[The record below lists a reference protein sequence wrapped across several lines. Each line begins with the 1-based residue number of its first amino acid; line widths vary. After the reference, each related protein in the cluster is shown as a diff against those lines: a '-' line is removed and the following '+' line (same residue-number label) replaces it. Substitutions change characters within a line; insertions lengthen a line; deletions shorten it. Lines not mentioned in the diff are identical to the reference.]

1 MWGRARRSPTT
12 GNSVKKSRLRAAK
25 DAPDAPDMI
34 SVQNV
39 TKAFGPKKLFEDV
52 NVAFPPGRRYGL
64 TGPNGSGKT
73 TLMKILAG
81 DEEPDTG
88 AIQRPKRLG
97 ILRQDHFRYDED
109 RVIDVVLQ
117 GNPALWA
124 AMKEKDDLLA
134 KPDITDEDGHRLAE
148 LEATIGEEDGYTAEA
163 TAAELLD
170 GLGIPQEAHEQ
181 PMRTLTGGLKLRVLL
196 AQALFGRPQA
206 LLLDEPTN
214 HLDIESIRW
223 LEKFLHE
230 YDGVLVTISHDRH
243 FLNAIC
249 THIADIDYETII
261 TYTGGY
267 DDMVRQKGQLRS
279 RVESENAEKTKKIA
293 QLQDFVARFHAG
305 TRASQVQSRIRAMEK
320 LKLDDLKRSNI
331 AAPFIKF
338 DVAKP
343 SGRQT
348 LTIEDVQKSY
358 GRRQII
364 PPFSALVTKGEKVA
378 IIGKNG
384 VGKTTLVKMLVGELP
399 PDAGTVKW
407 GHQASVGYLP
417 QDQAGII
424 RPGTTAFGWLR
435 ELEDKMSNEE
445 ISGLLGRMLFSGE
458 ERMKP
463 TATLS
468 GGETV
473 RLLMANLMR
482 LKDNVLVFDEPTN
495 HLDLQAIA
503 ALGEG
508 LARYEGTAFIVTH
521 DQQLIGEVATRI
533 WALREEEP
541 ILDFNGT
548 FDEFLEKHPD
558 LASHHR

>member
-1 MWGRARRSPTT
+1 
-12 GNSVKKSRLRAAK
+12 
-25 DAPDAPDMI
+25 MI

-39 TKAFGPKKLFEDV
+39 SKAFGPKKLFEDV

-64 TGPNGSGKT
+64 TGPNGAGKT
-73 TLMKILAG
+73 TLMKILSG
-81 DEEPDTG
+81 DEEADSG
-88 AIQRPKRLG
+88 DILRPKRLG
-97 ILRQDHFRYDED
+97 ILRQDQFGHEDE
-109 RVIDVVLQ
+109 RVVDVVLK
-117 GNPALWA
+117 GNPGLWS
-124 AMKEKDDLLA
+124 AMQEKEALLA
-134 KPDITDEDGHRLAE
+134 KSDISDDDGHRLAE
-148 LEATIGEEDGYTAEA
+148 LEAVIGEEDGYTAEA
-163 TAAELLD
+163 TASELLE
-170 GLGIPQEAHEQ
+170 GLGIPQEAHGQ
-181 PMRTLTGGLKLRVLL
+181 PMRALAGGYKLRVLL

-214 HLDIESIRW
+214 NLDIESIRW
-223 LEKFLHE
+223 LEKFLHAYE
-230 YDGVLVTISHDRH
+230 GVLITISHDRH

-249 THIADIDYETII
+249 THIADIDYQTII

-267 DDMVRQKGQLRS
+267 DDMVRQKGQVRS
-279 RVESENAEKTKKIA
+279 RIESENAEKQKKVA

-305 TRASQVQSRIRAMEK
+305 TRASQVQSRIRAMGK
-320 LKLDDLKRSNI
+320 LKLEDLKRSNI

-338 DVAKP
+338 EVAKP
-343 SGRQT
+343 SGKQT
-348 LTIEDVQKSY
+348 LTVEDLAKSY
-358 GRRQII
+358 GRREII
-364 PPFSALVTKGEKVA
+364 QPFSALVTKGEKVA

-384 VGKTTLVKMLVGELP
+384 VGKSTLVQLLVGALP
-399 PDAGTVKW
+399 PDRGTVKW
-407 GHQASVGYLP
+407 GHQATIGYLP
-417 QDQAGII
+417 QDHAGLI

-435 ELEDKMSNEE
+435 ELEDKLSNEE

-473 RLLMANLMR
+473 RLLMSNLMR
-482 LKDNVLVFDEPTN
+482 TKDSVLVLDEPTN

-503 ALGEG
+503 SLADGLGK
-508 LARYEGTAFIVTH
+508 YDGTAVIVTH

-533 WALREEEP
+533 WALRDEEP

-558 LASHHR
+558 LAAHHR